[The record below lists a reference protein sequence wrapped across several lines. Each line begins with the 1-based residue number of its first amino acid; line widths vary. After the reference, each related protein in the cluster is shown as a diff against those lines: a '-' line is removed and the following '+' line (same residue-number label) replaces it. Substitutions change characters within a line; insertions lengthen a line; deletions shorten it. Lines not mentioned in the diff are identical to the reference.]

1 MLFGRYMDYHRCD
14 NNLLLTVGIRLS
26 GLPRR
31 SSDENQLKIDSDMH
45 RFRLWLAAVSR

>member
-1 MLFGRYMDYHRCD
+1 MLFGKFMDYNRCD

-31 SSDENQLKIDSDMH
+31 SSDENQLKIDSGMH
-45 RFRLWLAAVSR
+45 SFRLWLVAVSR

>member
-1 MLFGRYMDYHRCD
+1 MLFGSFIDYHRCD

-31 SSDENQLKIDSDMH
+31 SSDENQLKVGSGMH
-45 RFRLWLAAVSR
+45 RFRLWLAAVNR

>member
-1 MLFGRYMDYHRCD
+1 MLFGNFMDYNRCD
-14 NNLLLTVGIRLS
+14 NNLLLTVGICLS

-31 SSDENQLKIDSDMH
+31 SRDENQLKIDSGMH

>member
-1 MLFGRYMDYHRCD
+1 MLFGSFMDYYRCD

-31 SSDENQLKIDSDMH
+31 SSDENQLEVDSGMQ
-45 RFRLWLAAVSR
+45 RFWLWLAAVSR

>member
-1 MLFGRYMDYHRCD
+1 MLSGSFMDYHRCD

-26 GLPRR
+26 GLPCR
-31 SSDENQLKIDSDMH
+31 SSDENQLKVYSGMH

>member
-1 MLFGRYMDYHRCD
+1 MLFGNFMDYNRCD

-31 SSDENQLKIDSDMH
+31 SRDENQLKIDSGMH
-45 RFRLWLAAVSR
+45 SFRFWLVAVSR